1 MIQTINNGYV
11 ESSIAVAWFRDVNR
25 CMYFSELLAKQS
37 RFNEYLP
44 INAQSRFN
52 EYLPINAY
60 CQPQWVDPENTVIF
74 E

>member
-1 MIQTINNGYV
+1 MKVLAFVLMIQTINNGYV

-44 INAQSRFN
+44 INA
-52 EYLPINAY
+52 Y